1 MKPIVILPTY
11 NEIENLE
18 SFVAEVL
25 ANFKTNILIV
35 DDNSP
40 DGTGK
45 LADKLAASN
54 PAIFVEHRA
63 GKMGLGSAYVHGFKW
78 ALARD
83 FDPIIEMDSDFS
95 HNPKDLQRLVEGLAG
110 KNGEEGADLVLG
122 SRYVQ
127 GGGILNWPP
136 HRLFISALGNYY
148 ARAILWLGVKDL
160 TGGFKAFRRKVLET
174 IDLDKIWSDG
184 YAFQIETTTRAIQKG
199 FKVKEV
205 PIIFKDRTRGQSKIS
220 RKVVWEAVWLVW
232 KLKLLLIFRS

>member
-1 MKPIVILPTY
+1 MSKSVIILPTY
-11 NEIENLE
+11 NEVENLE
-18 SFVAEVL
+18 PFVGEIL
-25 ANFKTNILIV
+25 ANFKTHVLIV

-45 LADKLAASN
+45 LADKLAAGN
-54 PAIFVEHRA
+54 PAISVEHRA
-63 GKMGLGSAYVHGFKW
+63 GKKGLGSAYVHGFKW

-83 FDPIIEMDSDFS
+83 FDTIIEMDSDFS
-95 HNPKDLQRLVEGLAG
+95 HNPKDLQRLVEGLEG
-110 KNGEEGADLVLG
+110 KSREENADLVLG
-122 SRYVQ
+122 SRYVE

-160 TGGFKAFRRKVLET
+160 TGGFKVFRRKVLET
-174 IDLDKIWSDG
+174 INLDKIWSDG

-199 FKVKEV
+199 FKVKEL

-220 RKVVWEAVWLVW
+220 RKVVFEAVWLVW
-232 KLKLLLIFRS
+232 KLRLGR